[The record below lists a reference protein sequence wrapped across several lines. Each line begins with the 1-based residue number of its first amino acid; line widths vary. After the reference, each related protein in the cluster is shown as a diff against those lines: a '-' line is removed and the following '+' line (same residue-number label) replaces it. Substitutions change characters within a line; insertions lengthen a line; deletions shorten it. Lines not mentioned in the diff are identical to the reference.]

1 MYKLHRFESLNM
13 GCLNGLS
20 SLICT
25 AARDMIFSREL
36 WEKAIVKGPGNNAPF
51 SRKARKL
58 PKEKVLISVLDIR
71 RSTLSV
77 KLNEQHECVGACGDP
92 PSAQAFSKARMRM
105 NEAPFRMLF
114 SRMVRLEYEYRDR
127 QSSLSLV
134 DGMLVLAIDGSILQL
149 PNLPAFR
156 EDFFDANG
164 SPSALMSVLYD
175 TMNNRVLEAD
185 LSDTRDEGAAATRL
199 VEQAEDIVPHIPKVI
214 LFDRGYASFELV
226 KYLEDKGLKYC
237 FRMKRGFRAID
248 SIGLGGIEDIAF
260 GDVDARAM
268 RLVLPS
274 GEVEMLL
281 TNIDDGKWEMQDF
294 ADLYHMRWGIEEEY
308 RNLKRRLH
316 LEAFTGKTEN
326 TVKQDFWASL
336 LADNMLGIVESEMNE
351 EIQEARKGKKNRYEY
366 EANRNA
372 LVGHFRS
379 YYYKILSEPDPD
391 MREAMMQ
398 HMMERARRLVIPI
411 KPGRG
416 NPRTKRICNHHH
428 NCKTN
433 V

>member
-1 MYKLHRFESLNM
+1 MYKIQRFEYLPVAP
-13 GCLNGLS
+13 LNGLS

-25 AARDMIFSREL
+25 SARNLIHSPEL
-36 WEKAIVKGPGNNAPF
+36 WENAIVKGRGNNAPF
-51 SRKARKL
+51 TRKARKL

-77 KLNEQHECVGACGDP
+77 RLSEQHECMGGCGTP

-105 NEAPFRMLF
+105 NEQPFRMLF

-127 QSSLSLV
+127 QNCFALV
-134 DGMLVLAIDGSILQL
+134 DGMLVLAIDGSLLQL
-149 PNLPAFR
+149 PNLPGFR
-156 EDFFDANG
+156 EDYIDVNG

-175 TMNNRVLEAD
+175 TMNSRILEAD
-185 LSDTRDEGAAATRL
+185 LSDARDERGAAIRL
-199 VEQAEDIVPHIPKVI
+199 IGQAEDIVPHIPKVI
-214 LFDRGYASFELV
+214 LFDRGYASFELA

-237 FRMKRGFRAID
+237 FRIKRGLSAID
-248 SIGLGGIEDIAF
+248 SIRLGKIEDIRF
-260 GDVDARAM
+260 GEVNARAM
-268 RLVLPS
+268 KFVLPS
-274 GEVEMLL
+274 GEMEMLL
-281 TNIDDGKWEMQDF
+281 TNITDEKWEIQDF

-308 RNLKRRLH
+308 KNLKRRLH

-336 LADNMLGIVESEMNE
+336 LADNMLGVIESEMND
-351 EIQEARKGKKNRYEY
+351 EIQEARKGKKNKYEY

-391 MREAMMQ
+391 MREEMMR
-398 HMMERARRLVIPI
+398 HMMDRARRLVIPI
-411 KPGRG
+411 KPGRN
-416 NPRTKRICNHHH
+416 NPRTRRISSHHH

>member
-1 MYKLHRFESLNM
+1 MYKIQRFESFPEASPS
-13 GCLNGLS
+13 GLPA
-20 SLICT
+20 LACA
-25 AARDMIFSREL
+25 AARDMIFSPEL
-36 WEKAIVKGPGNNAPF
+36 WEDAIVRGPGNNAPF
-51 SRKARKL
+51 TRKARKL
-58 PKEKVLISVLDIR
+58 PKEKVLMSVLDIR

-114 SRMVRLEYEYRDR
+114 SRMVRLEYGYRKER
-127 QSSLSLV
+127 SALAMV
-134 DGMLVLAIDGSILQL
+134 DGMLVLAIDGSIVQL
-149 PNLPAFR
+149 PNLPGFR
-156 EDFFDANG
+156 ERYFDVGG

-175 TMNNRVLEAD
+175 TMNGRILEAD
-185 LSDTRDEGAAATRL
+185 LSDARDERAAAMRL
-199 VEQAEDIVPHIPKVI
+199 IEQAEDIAPRIPKVI

-226 KYLEDKGLKYC
+226 KYLEDKGLRYC
-237 FRMKRGFRAID
+237 FRIKRGFRAID
-248 SIGLGGIEDIAF
+248 SIGLGKIEEITF
-260 GDVDARAM
+260 GDVNARAM

-281 TNIDDGKWEMQDF
+281 TNIDDGKWTVQDF

-308 RNLKRRLH
+308 KNLKRRLH

-326 TVKQDFWASL
+326 TVRQDFWASL
-336 LADNMLGIVESEMNE
+336 LADNMLGIIESEMND
-351 EIQEARKGKKNRYEY
+351 EIQEIRKGKGNRYEY
-366 EANRNA
+366 EANRSA

-379 YYYKILSEPDPD
+379 YYYKILSEPDPG
-391 MREAMMQ
+391 MREEMMR
-398 HMMERARRLVIPI
+398 HMMEMARRLVIPI
-411 KPGRG
+411 KPGRS
-416 NPRTKRICNHHH
+416 NPRTRRISNHHH